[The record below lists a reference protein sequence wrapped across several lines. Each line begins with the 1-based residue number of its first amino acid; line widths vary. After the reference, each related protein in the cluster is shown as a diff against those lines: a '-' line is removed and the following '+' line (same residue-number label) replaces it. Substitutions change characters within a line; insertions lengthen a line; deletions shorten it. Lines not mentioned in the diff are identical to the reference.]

1 MKKLSVLV
9 ILVLL
14 LQAVL
19 VTPALATGG
28 QYIDLAIIKVDNPD
42 PVTAGN
48 NLTYAIHIANHG
60 SSTASD
66 VYVFDMYPT
75 NSLAVQSTTP
85 SQGTVGQTLPG
96 WVMDTL
102 EQELGITSTPPGFSY
117 LTWQAGDL
125 AAGASADLEIVATVN
140 PDLPLPDGSPIIN
153 RALVMSNFDELFWF
167 NNYAITF
174 TWVSPA
180 ALPDIEVDPTGIDFG
195 EVQVGSSSA
204 PLPVTVT
211 NTGNADLEIG
221 AVTFT
226 NSAFSIYD
234 GDVTGMTLL
243 PGASQIMNLVFTP
256 SSAGAE
262 TGTMQISSNDSDEN
276 PTTVSLS
283 GNGIY
288 IITPTPTTTT
298 TPNEVPTQT
307 QGDLEST
314 TSETFTFT
322 VDFLGEITTEPAS
335 SDGRPIN
342 DVDAYS
348 PDGAHLLEIGAG
360 TRAADSGNNSITTI
374 TIREATAPQL
384 PENTALVG
392 SALEFQPNGTSFD
405 HPLTLTLGYNVEDL
419 PENVL
424 SVGTAFYEPGSG
436 WKYLESTSSNSVA
449 EAGKLT
455 STVSHFTVFAVLA
468 QVPSETH
475 ITNQPDAP
483 VPVPDMFLPASF
495 VLSNLS
501 IATSESK
508 TWQGFTYVTRTGE
521 DAHITVDVTNNGEQ
535 GGTYQAV
542 LMLNGEPVD
551 STQFDIGA
559 GETKSISFDVNG
571 NEPGAY
577 TVQIGDQYGEFTS
590 NIQVNWWLIAG
601 SGLFVVVLLGGLLYF
616 VFIRDRNVIKLT

>member
-298 TPNEVPTQT
+298 TPNEVPTQI
-307 QGDLEST
+307 QGDL
-314 TSETFTFT
+314 
-322 VDFLGEITTEPAS
+322 D
-335 SDGRPIN
+335 RK
-342 DVDAYS
+342 
-348 PDGAHLLEIGAG
+348 
-360 TRAADSGNNSITTI
+360 
-374 TIREATAPQL
+374 
-384 PENTALVG
+384 
-392 SALEFQPNGTSFD
+392 
-405 HPLTLTLGYNVEDL
+405 VE
-419 PENVL
+419 
-424 SVGTAFYEPGSG
+424 
-436 WKYLESTSSNSVA
+436 
-449 EAGKLT
+449 
-455 STVSHFTVFAVLA
+455 
-468 QVPSETH
+468 
-475 ITNQPDAP
+475 
-483 VPVPDMFLPASF
+483 
-495 VLSNLS
+495 
-501 IATSESK
+501 
-508 TWQGFTYVTRTGE
+508 
-521 DAHITVDVTNNGEQ
+521 
-535 GGTYQAV
+535 
-542 LMLNGEPVD
+542 
-551 STQFDIGA
+551 
-559 GETKSISFDVNG
+559 
-571 NEPGAY
+571 
-577 TVQIGDQYGEFTS
+577 
-590 NIQVNWWLIAG
+590 IAG
-601 SGLFVVVLLGGLLYF
+601 GYRLLP
-616 VFIRDRNVIKLT
+616 IK